1 MPESQPPPTSASPDP
16 PPTHEPRRS
25 WRILLPGSALLAA
38 LLALGIRGWWQHRN
52 EDLFRLA
59 ETTDWTGEIWE
70 PKSDRWHPLGAEEAQ
85 VLVRQFS
92 RAHDFRP
99 LPTISCGT
107 VMVNYGSPRYFVR
120 LSAPTR
126 TTLVFGVWA
135 SGQRAYVWLGQP
147 YGPRSR
153 WVEFGGDSET
163 IAAILKSAAE
173 RFKITR

>member
-1 MPESQPPPTSASPDP
+1 MPESEPSAETPEAAQPPRC
-16 PPTHEPRRS
+16 EPRWS
-25 WRILLPGSALLAA
+25 WRILLPGGALLAA
-38 LLALGIRGWWQHRN
+38 LLALGIWGWKKQRN
-52 EDLFRLA
+52 QDLFGL
-59 ETTDWTGEIWE
+59 GESATWQVEMWE
-70 PKSDRWHPLGAEEAQ
+70 PKSDQWHALGAEEIQ

-92 RAHDFRP
+92 RTHDFQP

-135 SGQRAYVWLGQP
+135 SGQRAYVWLGRP
-147 YGPRSR
+147 YGPGSR